1 MTDGTNV
8 SCYAVSGRGNGSRTL
23 AEVTLSTVSS
33 DIHLTLTLAILTSIA
48 RNAVTDVITRRV
60 GEVASGWTGLWV
72 ACALGTVVA
81 GRADV
86 TVVF

>member
-1 MTDGTNV
+1 MTDGTDV
-8 SCYAVSGRGNGSRTL
+8 SCYAVSGRGNGSRTF
-23 AEVTLSTVSS
+23 AVVALSTVSS
-33 DIHLTLTLAILTSIA
+33 DIHLTLTLAILTAIA

-60 GEVASGWTGLWV
+60 GEVTSGWTGHWV

-81 GRADV
+81 GWADI